1 MTHKLKISISK
12 KPLSG
17 GLLNVRNITVRE
29 KVLRWLLG
37 APQKLTIIVP
47 GSSVESVDISEVVPG
62 GVMV

>member
-29 KVLRWLLG
+29 KVLRWLFG

-47 GSSVESVDISEVVPG
+47 GNSIESVSIAEIVQG
-62 GVMV
+62 GTA